1 MQTEQQKYKTFSK
14 ASLSTTSLFALVPV
28 RQVRFPRRRRP

>member
-1 MQTEQQKYKTFSK
+1 MQTEQQNYNTIQSAALSK
-14 ASLSTTSLFALVPV
+14 ASLFAVVPV